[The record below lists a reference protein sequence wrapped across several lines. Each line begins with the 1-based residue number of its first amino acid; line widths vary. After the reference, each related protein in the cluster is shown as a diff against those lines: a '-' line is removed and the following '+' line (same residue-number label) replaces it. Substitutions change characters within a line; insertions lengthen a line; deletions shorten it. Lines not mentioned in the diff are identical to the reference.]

1 MAGLFVVLHTGV
13 DGAGAV
19 ELFGQHQ
26 AGQLVGQC
34 DASHA
39 DASLCGFL
47 NAVVQPVG
55 GTDDKG
61 EIPGSA
67 AGTLRQQGGVM
78 VNEEKVESIDAS
90 YTAEQLKEG
99 LKIRKGKKVYHK
111 ALLK

>member
-39 DASLCGFL
+39 DASLCGFF

-61 EIPGSA
+61 DIPGSA
-67 AGTLRQQGGVM
+67 AGTLHQQGGQIFAGDLLALDTKCD
-78 VNEEKVESIDAS
+78 E
-90 YTAEQLKEG
+90 
-99 LKIRKGKKVYHK
+99 IR
-111 ALLK
+111 ALAHRG